1 MSQALSMA
9 IMLLRICTQSPE
21 AIQACMTDQHIWL
34 WPEIRR
40 GVELYLGHEIP
51 YSSEH
56 GKLEAWQ
63 NAHPK
68 QLSKQSAAS

>member
-34 WPEIRR
+34 WPEVWR
-40 GVELYLGHEIP
+40 GIELYTGREVP
-51 YSSEH
+51 YSSET
-56 GKLEAWQ
+56 
-63 NAHPK
+63 
-68 QLSKQSAAS
+68 